1 MLSKFKT
8 LFIILIVILLL
19 STSAFASEINR
30 YGIDVS
36 QINTSYSDILSYD
49 FNFENLVEIIA
60 KGEFDEVLSL
70 ILDTFKSNI
79 TKALGNHKLVMSTI
93 LGLLLL
99 SGFQNMLFDDDFI
112 HVTFLINITISGL
125 LLSSYIS
132 MYNLAA
138 NTISDI
144 VCFLKN
150 ALPAFLGISALVS
163 VKSTYVNTVFIF
175 SLTIFQ
181 WLCENVL
188 LPGITI
194 ASVMS
199 LIPAAGDNM
208 KFSFIKNRIISVINW
223 TIGIYSTLF
232 IAALK
237 IVQISA
243 LSTDKLLYG
252 GIRYTIS
259 HGIPVVGGY
268 VADSL
273 GAVLGGIIAINNSVG
288 IAASLIIV
296 SIALVPVVSIFLMSF
311 LLKLISGFGGIFA
324 HSSSSN
330 LIGDISAC
338 ISELG
343 VLVIVCSIGFVI
355 AFSLMLSH

>member
-1 MLSKFKT
+1 M
-8 LFIILIVILLL
+8 
-19 STSAFASEINR
+19 
-30 YGIDVS
+30 
-36 QINTSYSDILSYD
+36 
-49 FNFENLVEIIA
+49 
-60 KGEFDEVLSL
+60 
-70 ILDTFKSNI
+70 
-79 TKALGNHKLVMSTI
+79 
-93 LGLLLL
+93 
-99 SGFQNMLFDDDFI
+99 
-112 HVTFLINITISGL
+112 
-125 LLSSYIS
+125 
-132 MYNLAA
+132 
-138 NTISDI
+138 
-144 VCFLKN
+144 
-150 ALPAFLGISALVS
+150 
-163 VKSTYVNTVFIF
+163 
-175 SLTIFQ
+175 
-181 WLCENVL
+181 L

-194 ASVMS
+194 ASVIS
-199 LIPAAGDNM
+199 LIPAAGDNI